1 PQPCDE
7 IGPSSRSITV
17 TLTEKLPSSS
27 DRVFDELPW
36 YRSWVIE
43 QVRSQPRRIFL
54 CLPEIDFDGDPDW
67 TGFFLL
73 WDQIPELILRP
84 GPKSISSITD
94 TLISSGTIS
103 IQDNDEGPQSA
114 KDLVFSVLGRQ
125 SVCRVEI
132 QWVDC
137 LPCHLELDRPSGR
150 LFVYRYPSF
159 CVASL
164 QQHRGVDGN
173 EGRNSVVYRCA
184 FDRPDLVPWA
194 TEEGVTGLLEEVL
207 LSFQCPVPLTGR
219 DEYNLAGDFPHLRSR
234 IVRLNSYAAGKKP
247 RSLRQLWQ
255 DRRDST
261 AWLAFWSVLIFGTSS
276 ILIGLV
282 QMVFQILQYVDSMK
296 KVGD

>member
-1 PQPCDE
+1 M
-7 IGPSSRSITV
+7 

-36 YRSWVIE
+36 YRSWVVE

-73 WDQIPELILRP
+73 WDQIRELILRP

-125 SVCRVEI
+125 TVCHVEI
-132 QWVDC
+132 QWVDY

-194 TEEGVTGLLEEVL
+194 TEEGVTGLPEEVL
-207 LSFQCPVPLTGR
+207 LSYR
-219 DEYNLAGDFPHLRSR
+219 
-234 IVRLNSYAAGKKP
+234 
-247 RSLRQLWQ
+247 
-255 DRRDST
+255 
-261 AWLAFWSVLIFGTSS
+261 LIFGQGKRSRSGISPAATYICHASGS
-276 ILIGLV
+276 RSAPRRALRSEEISV
-282 QMVFQILQYVDSMK
+282 SCAVDWA
-296 KVGD
+296 G